1 MPLLAELIIPLRC
14 YYKYFAPTELPFGK
28 SISPHLPLQLSP
40 TSRGKERQAL
50 AAQSPFLRFRPRL
63 SLVVGLQGGP
73 NGTKHASTP
82 HFSVDPFSMSQA
94 SSQGFKTRVA
104 AIYVGL
110 ILANIG
116 AWIWAAL
123 VFRDKPLL
131 LGTALLAY
139 SFGLRHAVDA
149 DHIAAIDNVTRKL
162 MQDGQ
167 RPVTVGFYFS
177 LGHSTIVVVAS
188 LIVYATA
195 SMLFQP
201 QLEAV
206 REIGNIIGTSISALF
221 LLGIAFINL
230 IILRGVWK
238 TFQEAR
244 RNGGAD
250 KPETLLG
257 SGFLGRL
264 FRPLFRMLAHPWQMY
279 PIGLLFG
286 LGFDTA
292 TEVAILGISA
302 AAAAKGLSMQA
313 MAVFPVLFTA
323 AMTLVDTTDGI
334 VMVGAYGWAFAK
346 PVRKLYYNLTIT
358 FVSVLVAFLIGGIEA
373 VGLLKDQL
381 KLTGGVW
388 DLIGGLNDNFGTLGF
403 VIIGIFVLCWIASVV
418 IYRIKGFDRLEASV
432 TVTPD

>member
-1 MPLLAELIIPLRC
+1 
-14 YYKYFAPTELPFGK
+14 
-28 SISPHLPLQLSP
+28 
-40 TSRGKERQAL
+40 
-50 AAQSPFLRFRPRL
+50 
-63 SLVVGLQGGP
+63 
-73 NGTKHASTP
+73 
-82 HFSVDPFSMSQA
+82 MSQV
-94 SSQGFKTRVA
+94 SSHGFKTRVVT
-104 AIYVGL
+104 IYIGL
-110 ILANIG
+110 ILANIA

-123 VFRDKPLL
+123 AFSDKPLL

-188 LIVYATA
+188 LIVFATA
-195 SMLFQP
+195 SMLLQQ
-201 QLEAV
+201 QLETV
-206 REIGNIIGTSISALF
+206 REIGSIVGTSISAVF
-221 LLGIAFINL
+221 LLAIAFINL
-230 IILRGVWK
+230 FILQGVWR

-244 RNGGAD
+244 RNGGCSNEN
-250 KPETLLG
+250 PETLLG

-279 PIGLLFG
+279 PVGLLFG

-302 AAAAKGLSMQA
+302 AAAAKGLSIQA

-323 AMTLVDTTDGI
+323 GMTLVDTTDGI
-334 VMVGAYGWAFAK
+334 LMAGAYGWAFVK

-358 FVSVLVAFLIGGIEA
+358 FVSVVVAFFIGGIEA
-373 VGLLKDQL
+373 IGLLKDQL
-381 KLTGGVW
+381 KLSGGVW
-388 DLIGGLNDNFGTLGF
+388 DLVGNLNDNFGTLGF
-403 VIIGIFVLCWIASVV
+403 VIIGIFVVCWIGSVV
-418 IYRIKGFDRLEASV
+418 IYRIKGFDRLESSITAASE
-432 TVTPD
+432 